1 MGNMFN
7 LVGYECKKFFF
18 KYSLLCLILVLLCAN
33 GMKIFS
39 IQKETTYLLDP
50 LWVEVHGQ
58 LYEEYSGEMTV
69 EKIEHLLSRFRLI
82 ESDISDF
89 TASTR
94 TDNPDTLTGNIYSDY
109 YLYSWFFVEP
119 MEYMWSYKYNTK
131 EILEKSKENLSFYE
145 KYGNQYK
152 VRENEKIITLFQ
164 NREIVDFQYTELVNE
179 YSHYEFSSVFVL
191 LLLLYVST
199 TVFSYE
205 YECKMDKILL
215 THKNRSIILAKMVSI
230 TLLLLVIV
238 LLFALFDLGCF
249 ILAYGTT
256 EGFSLPFYALRDY
269 SQSFFG
275 GSILSYAFIST
286 MMKFHGFFSISM
298 IFLFVAQS
306 IKKPLIIF
314 LVNLLIGGILFAVQ
328 NSFENLSNVWIKAI
342 NPYSLVA
349 NNVLLGRCEFVNLLG
364 FPVPLSFVATFLT
377 VFVGAFFGFIIV
389 STSQQNMFAKR
400 RGK

>member
-1 MGNMFN
+1 MGNVFN

-58 LYEEYSGEMTV
+58 LYEEYVGEMTV
-69 EKIEHLLSRFRLI
+69 EKIEHLLSRFRSI
-82 ESDISDF
+82 EAEISDF

-119 MEYMWSYKYNTK
+119 MEYMWSYGYNAN
-131 EILEKSKENLSFYE
+131 EIVKKAEDNLIFYE
-145 KYGNQYK
+145 KYQNQYK

-164 NREIVDFQYTELVNE
+164 NRGIKDFHYTELVNE
-179 YSHYEFSSVFVL
+179 YTHYEFSSIFIF

-199 TVFSYE
+199 TIFSYE

-215 THKNRSIILAKMVSI
+215 THKNRRIVLAKMFAV
-230 TLLLLVIV
+230 TLLLFIIV

-249 ILAYGTT
+249 VLAFGTT
-256 EGFSLPFYALRDY
+256 EGFSLPLYALRDY

-275 GSILSYAFIST
+275 GTILSFAVIST
-286 MMKFHGFFSISM
+286 MMKFLGFYSIAM

-314 LVNLLIGGILFAVQ
+314 MVNLLIGSILFAVQ
-328 NSFENLSNVWIKAI
+328 NSFENLSNVWIKVI
-342 NPYSLVA
+342 NPYSLVE
-349 NNVLLGRCEFVNLLG
+349 NNMLLGRCEFVNLLG
-364 FPVPLSFVATFLT
+364 FPIPLSLAATFVT
-377 VFVGAFFGFIIV
+377 VSVGILFSFFIV
-389 STSQQNMFAKR
+389 STSQQNIFAKR
-400 RGK
+400 REK